1 MEIRVVTLF
10 PEMVMTGSGFGVC
23 GRAVRGGLVGLDTVD
38 PRDFATDV
46 HRTVDDRPYGGGPG
60 MVLKF
65 QPLCDAIR
73 RAKADV
79 AGCGDGGRVVFLTP
93 QGRPFDQRLAEEL
106 TALPSLVL
114 VAGRYEGFDERLI
127 EAEGDDEI
135 SLGDFV
141 LSGGEIAAMAVID
154 AVVRLLPDVLGHEA
168 SAEQD
173 SFADDLLDYP
183 HYTRPEIVDGRP
195 VPAVLRDGNHEEIR
209 RWRLKQ
215 ALGRTFVRRPDL
227 IEDRVMTEEEQQLL
241 QEYLA
246 EQTFPSGAAA
256 PTGC

>member
-1 MEIRVVTLF
+1 MQIRVVTLF
-10 PEMVMTGSGFGVC
+10 PEMVTTGTRFGVC
-23 GRAVRGGLVGLDTVD
+23 GRAARRGLVDLATVD
-38 PRDFATDV
+38 PRDFAIDV

-65 QPLCDAIR
+65 EPFRDAIR
-73 RAKADV
+73 YARS
-79 AGCGDGGRVVFLTP
+79 GLSPGDGRVVVLTP
-93 QGRPFDQRLAEEL
+93 QGRRFDQRVAAELAAE
-106 TALPSLVL
+106 PGLVL

-127 EAEGDDEI
+127 EAEADDEI

-141 LSGGEIAAMAVID
+141 LSGGEIAAVAIID

-173 SFADDLLDYP
+173 SFVDGLLDCP
-183 HYTRPEIVDGRP
+183 HYTRPERVDGRD

-215 ALGRTFVRRPDL
+215 ALGRTYARRPDL
-227 IEDRVMTEEEQQLL
+227 LRGRTLTDEEQRLL

-246 EQTFPSGAAA
+246 EQNLQPGDSD
-256 PTGC
+256 PVRH